1 MVSPPPPRLALFP
14 GSMKLLKTGAHQ
26 PIALFY
32 FNLQAGWV
40 DWPAVGQLLLD
51 LIPALVHLVITF
63 HPDNCCFRF
72 LIGELDYSFCVSLCQ
87 HYATLHYA

>member
-1 MVSPPPPRLALFP
+1 MMVSPAPPRLALFP

-72 LIGELDYSFCVSLCQ
+72 FDWR
-87 HYATLHYA
+87 T